1 MQKYCKILLI
11 ILIPVL
17 VYLFS
22 FGILIYDSSF
32 YTKLTQK
39 YSLMPEKAAEMNKDM
54 VNYFI
59 TGQVPAS
66 FNEFNEREMTHLQD
80 VRTVIHYLLG
90 FFMIALVYFIVSLR
104 FIKDKRK
111 IFLYGGII
119 SVVLPVLFLILPF
132 DCIFS
137 QMHSLFFAKGT
148 WIFQINDL
156 LVNLYPLEFF
166 QAFAKSIILRGFCL
180 GLVITAFSSKKLRLI
195 SFTTIK
201 YTNEF
206 VIL

>member
-39 YSLMPEKAAEMNKDM
+39 HSLVPEQAAGMNQGI

-59 TGQVPAS
+59 TGEIPAS

-90 FFMIALVYFIVSLR
+90 FFMIALVYLIVSLK

-119 SVVLPVLFLILPF
+119 SVILPLLCLILPF
-132 DCIFS
+132 GFLFS

-156 LVNLYPLEFF
+156 LVNLYPLGFF
-166 QAFAKSIILRGFCL
+166 QAFAKSIVLRGFCL
-180 GLVITAFSSKKLRLI
+180 GLVITALSSKKL
-195 SFTTIK
+195 
-201 YTNEF
+201 
-206 VIL
+206 